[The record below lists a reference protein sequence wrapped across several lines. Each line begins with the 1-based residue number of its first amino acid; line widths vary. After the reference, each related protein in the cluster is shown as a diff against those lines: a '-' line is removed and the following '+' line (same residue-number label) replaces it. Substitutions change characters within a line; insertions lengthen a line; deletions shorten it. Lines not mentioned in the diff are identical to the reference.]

1 MSYILDALKKAQHD
15 RVRENVMDVED
26 LTGVVW
32 DSMELKKK
40 RKGFTGVLVILVTAL
55 ALIVSVVYF
64 FYEKKLIERR
74 FMSKADNIELH
85 KSELSNS
92 QVREESGI
100 SQTSL
105 DGIDKNFRRL
115 PQIAVTGSIYMG
127 NGASGNKIFIG
138 DREYRE
144 GDVISGQWVLFHI
157 GPEAIELRSG
167 DSAVLVDY

>member
-15 RVRENVMDVED
+15 RVRENVIDVED

-32 DSMELKKK
+32 DSMELKTK
-40 RKGFTGVLVILVTAL
+40 RKGFTAALVILITAL

-74 FMSKADNIELH
+74 FMSEADNFELH

-105 DGIDKNFRRL
+105 DGIDKNFGRV
-115 PQIAVTGSIYMG
+115 PQIAITGSIYMG

-138 DREYRE
+138 NREYRE

-157 GPEAIELRSG
+157 GPQAIELRSG